1 MNRIKELR
9 TENKITQADLAKVLK
24 ISDRAVGYY
33 ENGEREPDQD
43 TLLQIANYFDV
54 SVDYLL
60 GVSDV
65 RNSSSLQN
73 EIDFHIGLSKSE
85 ESTLTDEEKDEIRNF
100 AKFVMSKRKWE
111 MKLWT

>member
-100 AKFVMSKRKWE
+100 AKFVMSKRK
-111 MKLWT
+111 

>member
-33 ENGEREPDQD
+33 ESGEREPDQD
-43 TLLQIANYFDV
+43 TLLQIADYFDV

-60 GVSDV
+60 G
-65 RNSSSLQN
+65 RTN
-73 EIDFHIGLSKSE
+73 
-85 ESTLTDEEKDEIRNF
+85 IRNTSESNNEEIQVAFSSGF
-100 AKFVMSKRKWE
+100 AGLNEENK
-111 MKLWT
+111 KLAVDIIAGLKAKQDLEDK